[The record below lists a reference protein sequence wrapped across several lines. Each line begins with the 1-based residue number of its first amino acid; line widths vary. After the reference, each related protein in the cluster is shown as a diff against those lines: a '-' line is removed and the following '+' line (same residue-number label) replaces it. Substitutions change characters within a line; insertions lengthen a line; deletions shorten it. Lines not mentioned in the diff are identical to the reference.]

1 MCVEN
6 TRNRV
11 RKTTNQYLTLT
22 WKKNLAPSSVD
33 YKRAT
38 DESVDLDKA

>member
-6 TRNRV
+6 TRDRV
-11 RKTTNQYLTLT
+11 RKTTDQYLTLT

-33 YKRAT
+33 YKMAT
-38 DESVDLDKA
+38 DKSVDLEGA